1 MLKTIINYLTILL
14 AKNYDKKI
22 INKLNLLNIKPE
34 IIFDIGCHVGEQTE
48 LFLRSFSSINRI
60 YCFEPQK
67 DIFRIFKNKFINNSK
82 IVPINKACSDKNTFC
97 NFNILLHKRSSTLE
111 KNNFN
116 SFYYKI
122 KTSIVLKKNIF
133 SMMTREKKRG
143 GGSGAVLL
151 DKQVRVKT
159 VTLDKYFL
167 KKVDLLKIDVEGDE
181 YKILNSVN
189 KDFFLKFK
197 IIIIEFHNLHYLF
210 NEKFFFSFQ
219 DIIEKII
226 NNFYCVHIHPNN
238 DVDFIKIKENIIIP
252 PLMEFTFINKK
263 NSNINDE
270 KLFFPNKLDSDN
282 NTDKRSI
289 VLPDCW
295 NNA

>member
-122 KTSIVLKKNIF
+122 KTAIVLKNIF
-133 SMMTREKKRG
+133 LMMSRGKKGRKR
-143 GGSGAVLL
+143 SLELL

-159 VTLDKYFL
+159 VTLDRYFL
-167 KKVDLLKIDVEGDE
+167 KKVDLLKIDVEGSE
-181 YKILNSVN
+181 LKVLKGCKKNIKNVKVILIEILNHDLIKGYS
-189 KDFFLKFK
+189 KKLIFSFLKKKGFY
-197 IIIIEFHNLHYLF
+197 LHSVCKFPFYKF
-210 NEKFFFSFQ
+210 EDRIYINRKFF
-219 DIIEKII
+219 
-226 NNFYCVHIHPNN
+226 P
-238 DVDFIKIKENIIIP
+238 
-252 PLMEFTFINKK
+252 
-263 NSNINDE
+263 
-270 KLFFPNKLDSDN
+270 
-282 NTDKRSI
+282 
-289 VLPDCW
+289 
-295 NNA
+295 

>member
-122 KTSIVLKKNIF
+122 KTAIVLKKNIF

-143 GGSGAVLL
+143 GGRGAVLL

-167 KKVDLLKIDVEGDE
+167 KKVDLLKIDVEGSE
-181 YKILNSVN
+181 LKVLKGCKKNIKNVKVILIEILNHDLIKGYSKKLIFSFLKKKGFYLHSVCKFPFYKFEDRIYVN
-189 KDFFLKFK
+189 KFFYPK
-197 IIIIEFHNLHYLF
+197 I
-210 NEKFFFSFQ
+210 S
-219 DIIEKII
+219 
-226 NNFYCVHIHPNN
+226 
-238 DVDFIKIKENIIIP
+238 
-252 PLMEFTFINKK
+252 
-263 NSNINDE
+263 
-270 KLFFPNKLDSDN
+270 
-282 NTDKRSI
+282 
-289 VLPDCW
+289 
-295 NNA
+295 